1 MKQICIFIAGISFAY
16 GSLACDVCGGVNAG
30 PNMGLLPAAR
40 YHFIGFRSG
49 FRHYESTME
58 NLFTGATSVSSERFL
73 STELIGRV
81 QFHPRWNAGMLIP
94 YQSNWQTGDSLKTRI
109 NGLGDLNVSLNYLPL
124 LKMDSLG
131 NMVHALSCGLAL
143 KFPTGKHAAF
153 AHDMSNQYPG
163 TGAYDLGFMITE
175 SLQLKKWSI
184 MNEGNFVLRTAAKNG
199 YQYGN
204 VISISSVISR
214 SMKFKIHRI
223 EKIESFSWKPFIGLQ
238 FQYMFPDQLDHVIH
252 TDSQNNGS
260 VLGLRMGATVQR
272 KNWLFTAN
280 VQVPIYQALGIGAIQ
295 QKEQA
300 QLSVLYLMN
309 TKKK

>member
-1 MKQICIFIAGISFAY
+1 MKQICTFIAGISFAY
-16 GSLACDVCGGVNAG
+16 GSLACDVCGGVNAN

-81 QFHPRWNAGMLIP
+81 QFHPKWNAGMLIP
-94 YQSNWQTGDSLKTRI
+94 YQSNWQTGDTLKTRI
-109 NGLGDLNVSLNYLPL
+109 HGFGDVNVSLNYLPL
-124 LKMDSLG
+124 LNMDSMG

-143 KFPTGKHAAF
+143 KFPTGKYATF

-163 TGAYDLGFMITE
+163 TGAYDLGLMVTE

-184 MNEGNFVLRTAAKNG
+184 MNEGNFIIRTAAKNG
-199 YQYGN
+199 YKYGN
-204 VISISSVISR
+204 VLSISSVISR
-214 SMKFKIHRI
+214 RIKFKIHRI
-223 EKIESFSWKPFIGLQ
+223 ESPDSFSWKPFIGLQ
-238 FQYMFPDQLDHVIH
+238 FQYMFPDQLDHAIH
-252 TDSQNNGS
+252 TDSQNNGA
-260 VLGLRMGATVQR
+260 VLGLRIGATVQR

-280 VQVPIYQALGIGAIQ
+280 VQVPMYQALGIGAIQ

>member
-1 MKQICIFIAGISFAY
+1 
-16 GSLACDVCGGVNAG
+16 
-30 PNMGLLPAAR
+30 
-40 YHFIGFRSG
+40 
-49 FRHYESTME
+49 
-58 NLFTGATSVSSERFL
+58 
-73 STELIGRV
+73 
-81 QFHPRWNAGMLIP
+81 MLIP